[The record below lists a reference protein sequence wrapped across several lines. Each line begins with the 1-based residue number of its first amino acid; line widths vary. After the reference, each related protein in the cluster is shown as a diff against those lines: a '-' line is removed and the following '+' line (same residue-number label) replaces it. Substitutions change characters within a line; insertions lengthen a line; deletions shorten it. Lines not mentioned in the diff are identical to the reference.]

1 LIGGDAAS
9 QTVTTSGPKEHAT
22 MLTTTLQTN
31 GGFEKALSTVLAGRA
46 RLIPVLHVENVD
58 HAEPLLMALENAGIA
73 AIEVTLRT
81 RSALKVIERM
91 SRIAKSAT
99 IGAGTLTHP
108 EQFAA
113 VCDAGARFAVS
124 PGLTPALADAAHAS
138 GLPYVPGVAT
148 SSETLFAREL
158 GFQELKFFP
167 ADLMGGVR
175 WLRHMQ
181 PLYPEV
187 KFCPT
192 GGISDEN
199 VRSHLEI
206 ENVFAAGGAYLAPR
220 DLIESAQWSVIER
233 GAARSV
239 HVAAA

>member
-1 LIGGDAAS
+1 LIDGDAANE
-9 QTVTTSGPKEHAT
+9 TMTIIGPKEHAA
-22 MLTTTLQTN
+22 MQTTTLQTN
-31 GGFEKALSTVLAGRA
+31 GGFEKSLSAVLAGRA
-46 RLIPVLHVENVD
+46 RFIPVLHIENVD
-58 HAEPLLMALENAGIA
+58 YAEPLLMALENAGIA

-81 RSALKVIERM
+81 RHALKLMERM
-91 SRIAKSAT
+91 GRIAKSAT
-99 IGAGTLTHP
+99 IGVGTLTRP
-108 EQFAA
+108 EQFAE
-113 VCDAGARFAVS
+113 VRDAGARFAVS

-175 WLRHMQ
+175 RLQHMQ

-187 KFCPT
+187 KFGPT

-199 VRSHLEI
+199 VRYISKSR
-206 ENVFAAGGAYLAPR
+206 VSSRQAAS
-220 DLIESAQWSVIER
+220 I
-233 GAARSV
+233 
-239 HVAAA
+239 